1 MFMVGYGSG
10 APYNLNFPVFKERGH
25 AELWVTHRIKISG
38 SERRTYKIVPWDGK
52 YRGYRGVRSAS
63 SDLDTADAATWVISD
78 DGIATPL
85 DETRNSY
92 GEVSP

>member
-10 APYNLNFPVFKERGH
+10 SPHNLNFPVFKERDH
-25 AELWVTHRIKISG
+25 AELWITHRIKLSG
-38 SERRTYKIVPWDGK
+38 SERRQYKIVPWDGK
-52 YRGYRGVRSAS
+52 YRGYRGYTAV
-63 SDLDTADAATWVISD
+63 SDLDKVDAATWVISD